1 LCSPLRFLLTGLIDT
16 VTDFSWEPK
25 GERFAIVASNDP
37 NLGNSGAGVTI
48 KTDVSFYQLDRSK
61 NDFKILRVY
70 FEDFC
75 GRDLNINLP
84 VSLQTRWRAARQTRS
99 DGRRGDATSCSRR
112 SALRRNR
119 SWSSGTWIPIRMT
132 RRSGRTQP
140 KRNGPPGFNN
150 LG

>member
-1 LCSPLRFLLTGLIDT
+1 MTGLTDT

-70 FEDFC
+70 FEDNC
-75 GRDLNINLP
+75 GRDLNINQP
-84 VSLQTRWRAARQTRS
+84 VPCRHAGGPHDKHDPMVAAGTPRRAR
-99 DGRRGDATSCSRR
+99 DGRLNVEIGAGV
-112 SALRRNR
+112 L
-119 SWSSGTWIPIRMT
+119 G
-132 RRSGRTQP
+132 
-140 KRNGPPGFNN
+140 PGFEF
-150 LG
+150 G